1 MWVRSSHC
9 CHEGWKFAVL
19 SAGCGILLWWDNSEM
34 GWIAPLTFHSSW
46 FQMGWYPTVLQ
57 RVSGCNRRVIPSP
70 TSMTPHMMEYTKGGG
85 SLFAALVHTS
95 HISVSCLLTALS
107 SDRKLFG
114 GLGQLTDGV
123 IGQDDFTRTHEYSVW
138 PGYDYLGW
146 KNDSLEYVE
155 MEFVFDRQ
163 RNFTSMKVFH
173 FCFLYLISTMNSP
186 QTLS

>member
-1 MWVRSSHC
+1 
-9 CHEGWKFAVL
+9 
-19 SAGCGILLWWDNSEM
+19 
-34 GWIAPLTFHSSW
+34 
-46 FQMGWYPTVLQ
+46 
-57 RVSGCNRRVIPSP
+57 
-70 TSMTPHMMEYTKGGG
+70 MEYTKGGG

-95 HISVSCLLTALS
+95 HVSVSCLLTALS

-146 KNDSLEYVE
+146 KNDSLEHVE

-173 FCFLYLISTMNSP
+173 FLLPLPHRYYEFTTTFVIAVVVDSTFTFVFAITRVTQSLKIASGSDPVSGFSSLLGTMSA
-186 QTLS
+186 SA